1 MSGTACRSLA
11 GVGPASS
18 VMVGD
23 LIRTSANLYPHYE
36 VIAVA
41 DGRAWIRDVQ
51 RGTDHIVPI
60 DRCRK
65 IEVGGA

>member
-1 MSGTACRSLA
+1 MSGTARPSLA
-11 GVGPASS
+11 DVEPASS
-18 VMVGD
+18 VTVGD

-41 DGRAWIRDVQ
+41 DGRVWIRDVQ
-51 RGTDHIVPI
+51 RGTDPIVPI